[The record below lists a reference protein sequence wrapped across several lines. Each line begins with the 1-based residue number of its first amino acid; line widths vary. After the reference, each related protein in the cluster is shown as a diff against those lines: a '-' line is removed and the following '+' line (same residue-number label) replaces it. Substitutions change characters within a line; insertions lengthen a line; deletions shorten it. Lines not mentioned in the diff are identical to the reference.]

1 MSGFDKLSLTNC
13 NFSDTLSA
21 SFLFLFVSFG
31 KSLTNILIELTEQ
44 LTAILKIIRPLNFLI
59 TFVSIIVAAIICSP
73 DKLPGL
79 NVFLAALTASLVLAS
94 GNSINDIH
102 DIEIDRINKP
112 LRPLPS
118 GKLSIKE
125 AYRLYILLV
134 IVSIVLSFLVSEM
147 ALIIVLISILLLFLY
162 SKYLKQIPLV
172 GNITI
177 AFLTGLVFIFGGVI
191 VVNPVAAIVPAVFAF
206 LINLIREIIKDME
219 DVDGDSKAGVITM
232 PIKFGFQKSKYI
244 ILFISLTLILYSLYP
259 FITQLYKIE
268 YFVVMIVFVNPL
280 LVYCPKILFK
290 DHSPKSLKK
299 ISSRLKLSMV
309 FGLIAIYL
317 GV

>member
-1 MSGFDKLSLTNC
+1 
-13 NFSDTLSA
+13 
-21 SFLFLFVSFG
+21 
-31 KSLTNILIELTEQ
+31 
-44 LTAILKIIRPLNFLI
+44 
-59 TFVSIIVAAIICSP
+59 
-73 DKLPGL
+73 
-79 NVFLAALTASLVLAS
+79 
-94 GNSINDIH
+94 
-102 DIEIDRINKP
+102 
-112 LRPLPS
+112 
-118 GKLSIKE
+118 
-125 AYRLYILLV
+125 
-134 IVSIVLSFLVSEM
+134 M

-206 LINLIREIIKDME
+206 LINLIREIVKDME

-268 YFVVMIVFVNPL
+268 YFVVVMVFVNPL
-280 LVYCPKILFK
+280 FVYCPKILFK
-290 DHSPKSLKK
+290 DHSPKNLKK
-299 ISSRLKLSMV
+299 ISGLLKLSMV

-317 GV
+317 GI